1 MFKKYMLNWIDQVVE
16 YLLLKLSVE
25 KDRDLSLNSLGTLKE
40 VHYNVITHKYL
51 LQEELFTYIYI
62 SMLCTVANEK
72 KNESLLATI
81 LTQDNPRI
89 FLLIVLLSS
98 SLTST

>member
-51 LQEELFTYIYI
+51 LQEELFTYIYTYPCYVLWQMKRKM
-62 SMLCTVANEK
+62 SLC
-72 KNESLLATI
+72 S
-81 LTQDNPRI
+81 QQFSPRI
-89 FLLIVLLSS
+89 TQESFF
-98 SLTST
+98 

>member
-62 SMLCTVANEK
+62 HIHAMYCGKWKEK
-72 KNESLLATI
+72 WVSARNNSH
-81 LTQDNPRI
+81 PG
-89 FLLIVLLSS
+89 
-98 SLTST
+98 